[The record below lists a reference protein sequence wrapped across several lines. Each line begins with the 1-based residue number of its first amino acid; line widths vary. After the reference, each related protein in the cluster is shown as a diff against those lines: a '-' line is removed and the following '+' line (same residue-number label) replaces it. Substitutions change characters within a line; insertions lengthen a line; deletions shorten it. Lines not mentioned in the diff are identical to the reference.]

1 MKNKSYKSKLGGDLD
16 MAVNDK
22 IEVISNSNPEIYGAV
37 GTILE
42 ISKTTIGTDIRIKT
56 ENGLD
61 IWIDAEDAVIY

>member
-1 MKNKSYKSKLGGDLD
+1 